1 MSFITEA
8 IRLDSE
14 YRQLL
19 DTVKKEFSAHKS
31 YPIAISGLSD
41 GASDATIVSLIEDTK
56 QKRGKMPRFSYVL
69 LCK

>member
-1 MSFITEA
+1 MSFITDS

-19 DTVKKEFSAHKS
+19 DTINKEFRTHKP

-41 GASDATIVSLIEDTK
+41 GASDATLYHSRIY
-56 QKRGKMPRFSYVL
+56 Q
-69 LCK
+69 